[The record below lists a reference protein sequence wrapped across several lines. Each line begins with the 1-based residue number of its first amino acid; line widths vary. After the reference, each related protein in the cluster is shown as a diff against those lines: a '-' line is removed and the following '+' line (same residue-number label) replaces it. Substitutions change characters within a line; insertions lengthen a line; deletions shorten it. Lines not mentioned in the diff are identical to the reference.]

1 MPVILLERL
10 PLPSL
15 KTYTILSVG
24 LLASALYYAHSFG
37 LENEDGAS
45 IAVFELLDMYNVN
58 MSSVTGSVIEKAFL
72 MAYVL
77 AREPWCL
84 VVRYIYPLTF
94 SLRKT
99 RILTVKFIISPGR
112 TDTRFYY
119 QSGWSSC

>member
-24 LLASALYYAHSFG
+24 LLASALYYAHSS
-37 LENEDGAS
+37 LENDDS
-45 IAVFELLDMYNVN
+45 TNMAVFELLDMYSVN
-58 MSSVTGSVIEKAFL
+58 MSSLTGSVIEKACL

-84 VVRYIYPLTF
+84 VVRSFLVL
-94 SLRKT
+94 S
-99 RILTVKFIISPGR
+99 
-112 TDTRFYY
+112 FYFLPVVR
-119 QSGWSSC
+119 CFFFHLEP

>member
-24 LLASALYYAHSFG
+24 LLASALYYAHSS
-37 LENEDGAS
+37 LDNDDGAN
-45 IAVFELLDMYNVN
+45 IAVFELLDMYSIN
-58 MSSVTGSVIEKAFL
+58 MSYVTGSVIEKACM

-84 VVRYIYPLTF
+84 VVRMIN
-94 SLRKT
+94 
-99 RILTVKFIISPGR
+99 
-112 TDTRFYY
+112 
-119 QSGWSSC
+119 

>member
-37 LENEDGAS
+37 LENEDSAN
-45 IAVFELLDMYNVN
+45 IAVFELLDVYNVN

-84 VVRYIYPLTF
+84 VVRCVHLFISFLIYYCYHYCYGYTLF
-94 SLRKT
+94 LS
-99 RILTVKFIISPGR
+99 KFVLLKV
-112 TDTRFYY
+112 
-119 QSGWSSC
+119 

>member
-24 LLASALYYAHSFG
+24 LLASALYYAYSG
-37 LENEDGAS
+37 LENDDS
-45 IAVFELLDMYNVN
+45 TNVAVFELLDMYNINV
-58 MSSVTGSVIEKAFL
+58 SSVAGAVIEKACL

-84 VVRYIYPLTF
+84 VVSID
-94 SLRKT
+94 
-99 RILTVKFIISPGR
+99 TVCCSANVFNGGR
-112 TDTRFYY
+112 MVMLKDAHNANN
-119 QSGWSSC
+119 SH

>member
-15 KTYTILSVG
+15 RTYTILSVG
-24 LLASALYYAHSFG
+24 LLASALYYAHSS

-45 IAVFELLDMYNVN
+45 IAVFELLDMYNIN
-58 MSSVTGSVIEKAFL
+58 MSSLAGSVIEKAFL

-84 VVRYIYPLTF
+84 VVGSF
-94 SLRKT
+94 V
-99 RILTVKFIISPGR
+99 VKR
-112 TDTRFYY
+112 
-119 QSGWSSC
+119 C